1 MKQALSPE
9 TPARVRRVPFRAIT
23 LSLGASAFAL
33 ACSFGEIDNGGSNSL
48 DREIDLPGAGEVD
61 PNATPPGV
69 DGPDGPDGPTISD
82 PPRGDDTQEPDPVND
97 MFATE
102 NGKAVKEILETNCG
116 GCHANGVKSGNMDYI
131 LDFNDLI
138 ANGKIVPGNK
148 EDSQLFVRMQQQS
161 MPPAFMRDQ
170 RPTYG
175 QIELV
180 GLWIDEMEGL
190 LPDKESEC
198 TGLEG
203 TFVSLDDQ
211 IASMADD
218 ISSIDAEDQPF
229 IRYLTVSYSN
239 NAGECGR
246 ALQRQRYALFKG
258 INSLS
263 IDTDVHEPE
272 AIDDEKLIYRIDIR
286 DYGWDRAIDIEDDGT
301 VDFDD
306 AWLAILDGVGNY
318 AIEFTGDDADD
329 LKADAGVNVPFL
341 PVNAFTSFAQQG
353 DLYYALINA
362 RANLFDFEREVL
374 LIDTQAEIDDN
385 NLMRAGFSNSGV
397 SKQDRVLNRFDS
409 GVAAGQSYWISF
421 DFDGGNGNGTVNGVS
436 NGFEFNVA
444 NESIYAD
451 PLGFAFA
458 GGEAIFSL
466 PNGMQGYYVA
476 AANGTRLAEAPVG
489 VVIDPAQ
496 NNGLVTNGASC
507 HSCHNAGL
515 IAFQDTVKQYVLDN
529 KVQYDNETFEDVL
542 EQYPDQDVFQ
552 AQMDRDSEMH
562 VSAAERAGVPAGT
575 PDPVSRVF
583 LDFELR
589 MTPEHAAGDLQIPVE
604 VLEAN
609 YGELDERLAQL
620 GEVGGRVDRVLFTSL
635 FLDSMCV
642 FHESSDNQP
651 VGCP

>member
-9 TPARVRRVPFRAIT
+9 TPVRVRRIPFRAIT
-23 LSLGASAFAL
+23 LGLGASAFAM
-33 ACSFGEIDNGGSNSL
+33 ACSFGEIDGGDGSFAPVDAPGSQ
-48 DREIDLPGAGEVD
+48 DIDPTDVTPDVAVDDGNDIVVPPSTQGEPVEDVD
-61 PNATPPGV
+61 PNA
-69 DGPDGPDGPTISD
+69 DL
-82 PPRGDDTQEPDPVND
+82 
-97 MFATE
+97 FATE
-102 NGKAVKEILETNCG
+102 MGKSVKEILETNCG
-116 GCHANGVKSGNMDYI
+116 GCHTGTVGSGGMNYI
-131 LDFNDLI
+131 LDFNELI
-138 ANGKIVPGNK
+138 EQGKIVPGNK
-148 EDSQLFVRMQQQS
+148 EDSQIFVRMQQQS

-180 GLWIDEMEGL
+180 GQWIDEMEGL
-190 LPDKESEC
+190 LDDEGSAC
-198 TGLEG
+198 TGVEG
-203 TFVSLDDQ
+203 QFVSLDDQ
-211 IASMADD
+211 IAAMADD
-218 ISSIDAEDQPF
+218 IRTQDPEDQPF
-229 IRYLTVSYSN
+229 IRYMTVSYSN

-263 IDTDVHEPE
+263 VDTEVHQPV
-272 AIDDEKLIYRIDIR
+272 AIDDEKLVYRIDIR
-286 DYGWDRAIDIEDDGT
+286 DYGWDREIDLEDNGS
-301 VDFDD
+301 VDFAD
-306 AWLAILDGVGNY
+306 AWLAILDGVGQY
-318 AIEFTGDDADD
+318 AVEFQGDDADD
-329 LKADAGVNVPFL
+329 LKADAQVDVPFL
-341 PVNAFTSFAQQG
+341 SVNAFTSFAQQG
-353 DLYYALINA
+353 NLYYALIGG
-362 RANLFDFEREVL
+362 RANLFDFERDEL
-374 LIDTQAEIDDN
+374 GIDTVAEIADD

-397 SKQDRVLNRFDS
+397 SKQDRVLNRFES
-409 GVAAGQSYWISF
+409 GIQSGYSYWISF

-515 IAFQDTVKQYVLDN
+515 IDFRDTVKPYVMAN
-529 KVQYDNETFEDVL
+529 KTQYDNDTYESVL
-542 EQYPDQDVFQ
+542 AQYPDPDQFL
-552 AQMDRDSEMH
+552 AAMKRDSELH
-562 VSAAERAGVPAGT
+562 LARTEDAGVPIGT
-575 PDPVSRVF
+575 PDAISRVF

-589 MTPEHAAGDLQIPVE
+589 LTPEQAAGELQVPLDQFMENV
-604 VLEAN
+604 
-609 YGELDERLAQL
+609 GELDERLAAW
-620 GEVGGRVDRVLFTSL
+620 GREGGRVDRPLFNTL
-635 FLDSMCV
+635 YLDSICV
-642 FHESSDNQP
+642 FHASSDNQP